1 MTLVKTPNNDK
12 DYLQRVTLLRQ
23 GNYLLSLMTVI
34 RDELTTSNAFAAAF
48 DRISDLLIAA
58 GSVSKSRSYN
68 RTYPTSTEITAQ
80 HSKLSKSA
88 DHLSFPISALDL
100 LPTERLTIRTPTGW
114 TYEGR
119 RQVKPVCGVSI
130 LRAGASFET
139 ALRRAYGENLSMGK
153 LLIQRNEETS
163 LPVHLYSK
171 LPAGI
176 TEQSVLILEPML
188 ATGGSAIKA
197 IDVLKEKGVREEDI
211 VFVNLV
217 ASKKGL
223 ETIMQQ
229 FPRLRLVTAAVDE
242 ALTVSNHIAPGLG
255 DFGDRFYGT

>member
-1 MTLVKTPNNDK
+1 MTLAKTSNNDQ

-58 GSVSKSRSYN
+58 
-68 RTYPTSTEITAQ
+68 
-80 HSKLSKSA
+80 
-88 DHLSFPISALDL
+88 ALDL
-100 LPTERLTIRTPTGW
+100 LPTERLTVRTPTGW

-188 ATGGSAIKA
+188 ATGGFAIKA
-197 IDVLKEKGVREEDI
+197 IDVLKDKGVREEDI

-217 ASKKGL
+217 ASRKGL
-223 ETIMQQ
+223 ETIMQR

>member
-1 MTLVKTPNNDK
+1 MTHAEPRKDDQ

-34 RDELTTSNAFAAAF
+34 RDESTTTNAFAAAF
-48 DRISDLLIAA
+48 DKISDLLIAA
-58 GSVSKSRSYN
+58 
-68 RTYPTSTEITAQ
+68 
-80 HSKLSKSA
+80 
-88 DHLSFPISALDL
+88 ALDL
-100 LPTERLTIRTPTGW
+100 LPSERLTIQTPTGW

-130 LRAGASFET
+130 LRAGASFEA

-176 TEQSVLILEPML
+176 VEQFVLILEPML

-197 IDVLKEKGVREEDI
+197 LDVLKEKGVREEDI

-217 ASKKGL
+217 ASRRGL
-223 ETIMQQ
+223 ETIMQR

-242 ALTVSNHIAPGLG
+242 ALTGSNHIAPGLG

>member
-1 MTLVKTPNNDK
+1 MTLIKTPNNDQ

-58 GSVSKSRSYN
+58 
-68 RTYPTSTEITAQ
+68 
-80 HSKLSKSA
+80 
-88 DHLSFPISALDL
+88 ALDL

-130 LRAGASFET
+130 LRAGASFEN
-139 ALRRAYGENLSMGK
+139 ALRRAYGEKLSMGK

-163 LPVHLYSK
+163 LPVYLYSK

-188 ATGGSAIKA
+188 ATGGSAMKA

-223 ETIMQQ
+223 ETIMQR

-242 ALTVSNHIAPGLG
+242 ALAVSNHIAPGLG

>member
-1 MTLVKTPNNDK
+1 MTINIAKIPDNDQ
-12 DYLQRVTLLRQ
+12 DYLHRVTVLRQ

-34 RDELTTSNAFAAAF
+34 RDESTTPNAFAAAF

-58 GSVSKSRSYN
+58 GSLPYS
-68 RTYPTSTEITAQ
+68 P
-80 HSKLSKSA
+80 
-88 DHLSFPISALDL
+88 LDL
-100 LPTERLTIRTPTGW
+100 LPTERLTVQTPTGW

-130 LRAGASFET
+130 LRAGASFEA

-197 IDVLKEKGVREEDI
+197 IDVLKETGVREEDI

-217 ASKKGL
+217 ASRKGL
-223 ETIMQQ
+223 ETIMQR
-229 FPRLRLVTAAVDE
+229 FSRLRLVTAAIDE
-242 ALTVSNHIAPGLG
+242 ALTGSNHIAPGLG

>member
-1 MTLVKTPNNDK
+1 MTLVKTPSNDQ
-12 DYLQRVTLLRQ
+12 DYFERVTLLRQ

-58 GSVSKSRSYN
+58 
-68 RTYPTSTEITAQ
+68 
-80 HSKLSKSA
+80 
-88 DHLSFPISALDL
+88 ALDL

-176 TEQSVLILEPML
+176 AEQSVLILEPML

-197 IDVLKEKGVREEDI
+197 IDVLKEKGVCEEDI

-223 ETIMQQ
+223 ETIMQR

>member
-1 MTLVKTPNNDK
+1 MTLVKTPNNDQ

-34 RDELTTSNAFAAAF
+34 RDGLTTSNAFAAAF

-58 GSVSKSRSYN
+58 
-68 RTYPTSTEITAQ
+68 
-80 HSKLSKSA
+80 
-88 DHLSFPISALDL
+88 ALDL

-176 TEQSVLILEPML
+176 AEQSVLILEPML

-223 ETIMQQ
+223 ETMMQR

>member
-1 MTLVKTPNNDK
+1 MTLSKTPDNDY
-12 DYLQRVTLLRQ
+12 DYLQRLTLLRQ

-34 RDELTTSNAFAAAF
+34 RDELTTPNAFAAAF

-58 GSVSKSRSYN
+58 
-68 RTYPTSTEITAQ
+68 
-80 HSKLSKSA
+80 
-88 DHLSFPISALDL
+88 ALDL
-100 LPTERLTIRTPTGW
+100 LPTERLTIRTPTSW

-130 LRAGASFET
+130 LRAGASFEA

-176 TEQSVLILEPML
+176 SEQSVFILEPML
-188 ATGGSAIKA
+188 ATGGSAVKA

-217 ASKKGL
+217 ASRRGL
-223 ETIMQQ
+223 ETIMQRY
-229 FPRLRLVTAAVDE
+229 PGLRFVTAAVDE
-242 ALTVSNHIAPGLG
+242 ALTGSNHIAPGLG

>member
-1 MTLVKTPNNDK
+1 MTLFKTPNNDK

-139 ALRRAYGENLSMGK
+139 ALRRAYGYVMTPGQAGGIQWLFHSLTRLSC
-153 LLIQRNEETS
+153 LC
-163 LPVHLYSK
+163 
-171 LPAGI
+171 PAR
-176 TEQSVLILEPML
+176 T
-188 ATGGSAIKA
+188 
-197 IDVLKEKGVREEDI
+197 
-211 VFVNLV
+211 
-217 ASKKGL
+217 
-223 ETIMQQ
+223 
-229 FPRLRLVTAAVDE
+229 
-242 ALTVSNHIAPGLG
+242 
-255 DFGDRFYGT
+255 